1 MRTRRRYPVVAM
13 RAQVVLPGGVARF
26 DLSRSRTVAAVEEA
40 MVRDGLIF
48 LVAQKNPEELD
59 PGVSGTYRYGT
70 LCQIRSLTRTSRDT
84 RRAMLFGIRRCSV
97 EQLVL
102 EGDIYEAELYNAPLR
117 EIEKDSKEKEAMLRA
132 LKGYLQ
138 LYAREDKAFAEK
150 YLPRLISQTGLMQLL
165 RDSSSQLPWA
175 WGTGQRLLE
184 CNTGD
189 EFYEVLTGE
198 LSREIDVVRMRHEYE
213 QKLRV
218 RLDRSQREFML
229 REQLRIIEEEL
240 GEDAGTA
247 DDVKAYAEKIDA
259 LPAGD
264 EVKQALR
271 RETLRLRHLPQGTQ
285 EFALQQNYLDTVLAL
300 PFDRVTEDTAN
311 LAAAKRVLER
321 DHYGLETVKEKIL
334 NCLAVRK
341 LNPKASQDVLCLV
354 GPPGTGKTSIAESI
368 ARALGRRYVRISLG
382 GIQDEAELRGHRR
395 TYVGAMPGRIA
406 EALRRAG
413 SKNPLILLDEIDK
426 LSKDYRGQAAAAAL
440 LEVLDSSQNRSYRD
454 HYVELPM
461 DLSQVFFLATANT
474 TEGIPAPLMD
484 RMNLIYLSSYTEA
497 EKFHIARRYLLPRA
511 RRNAGLTAEQF
522 SLTDGA
528 VRTLIRCYTRE
539 AGVRGVERE
548 LRALTEKC
556 VRQLLLKE
564 RERFAITAGNLEDYL
579 GKARFPVKRSHRRD
593 EVGVAHGLAYTAAGG
608 VALSVEVEVNVGRGL
623 FRPTGQMG
631 AVMRES
637 AELALV
643 VARQLAVERGT
654 PSGYFREHDFHLHI
668 PAGAIPKDGPSAGAA
683 MALALLSAFRHEA
696 VRADLAV
703 TGEIT
708 LRGHILP
715 VGGLKEKLLAARR
728 ERFMALALPYENR
741 AEITALPKE
750 VTAGLKLYYIREF
763 RELAALA
770 LTGRG
775 EETDGEESD
784 NSTPLSGRC
793 LWEKAAEREE
803 GEGEEER
810 N

>member
-40 MVRDGLIF
+40 MVRDGRIF
-48 LVAQKNPEELD
+48 LVAQKDPEELD
-59 PGVSGTYRYGT
+59 PGENGIYRYGT
-70 LCQIRSLTRTSRDT
+70 LCQIRSLTRTSRNT

-102 EGDIYEAELYNAPLR
+102 EGDAYEAEVFNAPLR
-117 EIEKDSKEKEAMLRA
+117 DIEKDSTEKEAMLRA

-138 LYAREDKAFAEK
+138 LYAREDKTFAEK

-184 CNTGD
+184 CNTGE

-198 LSREIDVVRMRHEYE
+198 LTREIDVVRMRREYE
-213 QKLRV
+213 KKLRV
-218 RLDRSQREFML
+218 RLDQSQREFML

-240 GEDAGTA
+240 GEDGSVAG
-247 DDVKAYAEKIDA
+247 DVKAYAEKVDA
-259 LPAGD
+259 LTAGD
-264 EVKQALR
+264 EVKQTLR
-271 RETLRLRHLPQGTQ
+271 RETLRLQHLPQGTQ
-285 EFALQQNYLDTVLAL
+285 EFALQQSYLDTVLAL
-300 PFDRVTEDTAN
+300 PFDQTTEDTVD
-311 LAAAKRVLER
+311 LAMAKRILER
-321 DHYGLETVKEKIL
+321 GHYGLQSVKEKIL

-341 LNPKASQDVLCLV
+341 LNPEAAQDVLCLV
-354 GPPGTGKTSIAESI
+354 GPPGTGKTSIAASI
-368 ARALGRRYVRISLG
+368 AKALGRRYVRISLG

-395 TYVGAMPGRIA
+395 TYVGAMPGRVA
-406 EALRRAG
+406 DALRRAG

-426 LSKDYRGQAAAAAL
+426 LSKDYRGQAAIAAL
-440 LEVLDSSQNRSYRD
+440 LEVLDSSQNQAYRD
-454 HYVELPM
+454 HYVEVPM

-474 TEGIPAPLMD
+474 IEGIPAPLMD
-484 RMNLIYLSSYTEA
+484 RMNLIYVSSYTET

-511 RRNAGLTAEQF
+511 RRNAGLTTAQF
-522 SLTDGA
+522 TLTDGA
-528 VRTLIRCYTRE
+528 IRKLIRCYTRE
-539 AGVRGVERE
+539 AGVRGAERE
-548 LRALTEKC
+548 LRALSEKC
-556 VRQLLLKE
+556 ARQLLLE
-564 RERFAITAGNLEDYL
+564 RRERFDITAGNLTEYL
-579 GKARFPVKRSHRRD
+579 GKLRFPEERHHRRD
-593 EVGVAHGLAYTAAGG
+593 EGGLAYGLAYTAVGG
-608 VALSVEVEVNVGRGL
+608 VALSIEVEVNAGRGL

-643 VARQLAVERGT
+643 VARLAAVTRGI
-654 PSGYFREHDFHLHI
+654 PVSYFREHDFHLHI

-683 MALALLSAFRHEA
+683 MALALLSACLHET
-696 VRADLAV
+696 VRAELAV

-728 ERFMALALPYENR
+728 ERFTALALPAENR
-741 AEITALPKE
+741 AEVEGLPKD
-750 VTAGLKLYYIREF
+750 VTAGLSLHYVREF
-763 RELAALA
+763 QELAALA
-770 LTGRG
+770 LTGRR

-793 LWEKAAEREE
+793 LWEKAAGREE
-803 GEGEEER
+803 REGEEEG

>member
-1 MRTRRRYPVVAM
+1 M
-13 RAQVVLPGGVARF
+13 
-26 DLSRSRTVAAVEEA
+26 
-40 MVRDGLIF
+40 
-48 LVAQKNPEELD
+48 
-59 PGVSGTYRYGT
+59 
-70 LCQIRSLTRTSRDT
+70 
-84 RRAMLFGIRRCSV
+84 
-97 EQLVL
+97 
-102 EGDIYEAELYNAPLR
+102 
-117 EIEKDSKEKEAMLRA
+117 
-132 LKGYLQ
+132 
-138 LYAREDKAFAEK
+138 
-150 YLPRLISQTGLMQLL
+150 
-165 RDSSSQLPWA
+165 
-175 WGTGQRLLE
+175 
-184 CNTGD
+184 
-189 EFYEVLTGE
+189 
-198 LSREIDVVRMRHEYE
+198 
-213 QKLRV
+213 
-218 RLDRSQREFML
+218 
-229 REQLRIIEEEL
+229 
-240 GEDAGTA
+240 
-247 DDVKAYAEKIDA
+247 
-259 LPAGD
+259 
-264 EVKQALR
+264 KQALR

-321 DHYGLETVKEKIL
+321 DHYGLENVKEKIL

-341 LNPKASQDVLCLV
+341 LNPTASQDVLCLV

-426 LSKDYRGQAAAAAL
+426 LSKDYRGQAAVAAL

-564 RERFAITAGNLEDYL
+564 REHFAITAGNLEDYL
-579 GKARFPVKRSHRRD
+579 GKARFPAKRSHRRD

-654 PSGYFREHDFHLHI
+654 PSGYFREYDFHLHI
-668 PAGAIPKDGPSAGAA
+668 RPGNSEGRAECRRRDGACAALGLPARDGARRSRGDRRNHAARPYSAGRRFEREVTCGATG
-683 MALALLSAFRHEA
+683 ALHGARTA
-696 VRADLAV
+696 VRKSRGDYCAAEGSYGRIKVVLYQRVLGTCSACAD
-703 TGEIT
+703 
-708 LRGHILP
+708 R
-715 VGGLKEKLLAARR
+715 
-728 ERFMALALPYENR
+728 
-741 AEITALPKE
+741 
-750 VTAGLKLYYIREF
+750 
-763 RELAALA
+763 
-770 LTGRG
+770 TGRR
-775 EETDGEESD
+775 DRWRRKRQQYAPQWQV
-784 NSTPLSGRC
+784 PLGKSGR
-793 LWEKAAEREE
+793 A
-803 GEGEEER
+803 
-810 N
+810 